1 MKRYISIILSIFM
14 ISCGSHKYYNE
25 YYRSSE
31 GQKDRAQ
38 VFYVVDTIK
47 IANPIMVR
55 EKGDLF
61 VLSQSAFE
69 KSPTK
74 KIKDLYRETD
84 VYMVGMEFFF
94 YNYLS
99 PKDKARFYSSP
110 IRYYNEP
117 DEKTI
122 IDGKECYKFKSPD
135 VSFILGLIKVGFYNA
150 YMINSCGEWYEIK
163 NREYMNSYYRIVFPV
178 LENTECAKVID

>member
-1 MKRYISIILSIFM
+1 MKRYIPIILSIFM

-31 GQKDRAQ
+31 GQKDREQ

-47 IANPIMVR
+47 IVNPIMVR

-74 KIKDLYRETD
+74 KIKDLY
-84 VYMVGMEFFF
+84 
-94 YNYLS
+94 
-99 PKDKARFYSSP
+99 
-110 IRYYNEP
+110 
-117 DEKTI
+117 
-122 IDGKECYKFKSPD
+122 
-135 VSFILGLIKVGFYNA
+135 
-150 YMINSCGEWYEIK
+150 
-163 NREYMNSYYRIVFPV
+163 
-178 LENTECAKVID
+178 